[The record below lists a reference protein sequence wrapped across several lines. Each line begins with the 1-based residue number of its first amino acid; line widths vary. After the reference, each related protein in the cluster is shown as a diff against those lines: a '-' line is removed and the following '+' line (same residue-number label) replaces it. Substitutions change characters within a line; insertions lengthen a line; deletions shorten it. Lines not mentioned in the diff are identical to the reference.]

1 MAHYKRTSSRSSSSE
16 QKDKEKD
23 ILCNNCNEICFSTRE
38 GEDNLDDDIIE
49 CDTCRHWYH
58 RKCLDRNYNKKE
70 WELLSENK
78 NIMFKCQS
86 CIEEKGEKFN
96 EIRQIRNMIE
106 KNMEENKKFMKNLEK
121 ELYKNF
127 DKAVEKKFKEVTTK
141 QNLFEK
147 KMEEAEQKS
156 VQKDKKYEERLS
168 KLEKQLNE
176 KQNPQNPNQK
186 EAESKKLETMMKEV
200 KEAEVNI
207 EKKIQAE
214 VGIYLGNKEEKERKK
229 QNLIIQRLTETE
241 EKEEDQKKKDKEEV
255 LKIIEIT
262 NPEMVSE
269 IDNILKVEK
278 NIIRLGRKK
287 SDRPRPIRIIL
298 NDEEMKRD
306 ILKKCKNLRD
316 SPYKHIS
323 VQDDLTREEQEKQY
337 KLRQELRKRKEEGQ
351 KVRIYRGE
359 IIPVDQH
366 PGNSD

>member
-1 MAHYKRTSSRSSSSE
+1 MRTLMRANFEHFTSSTE
-16 QKDKEKD
+16 
-23 ILCNNCNEICFSTRE
+23 STRFR
-38 GEDNLDDDIIE
+38 NLFYIIDATDDDE
-49 CDTCRHWYH
+49 SKAFHG
-58 RKCLDRNYNKKE
+58 L
-70 WELLSENK
+70 
-78 NIMFKCQS
+78 
-86 CIEEKGEKFN
+86 
-96 EIRQIRNMIE
+96 IE
-106 KNMEENKKFMKNLEK
+106 KVRETFDFKTIK
-121 ELYKNF
+121 LYGKII
-127 DKAVEKKFKEVTTK
+127 
-141 QNLFEK
+141 
-147 KMEEAEQKS
+147 KS
-156 VQKDKKYEERLS
+156 ETE
-168 KLEKQLNE
+168 
-176 KQNPQNPNQK
+176 NPNQK
-186 EAESKKLETMMKEV
+186 EAESKRLETMMKEV

-262 NPEMVSE
+262 NPEMISE
-269 IDNILKVEK
+269 VDNILKVEK

-316 SPYKHIS
+316 SSYKHIS